1 MFFSTPLALAL
12 LTVLSFLAIFVMLA
26 QRAKM
31 TERVE
36 RLKQLDEYTT
46 LKNRLSDEPNE
57 KQQIIFFTMLGEML
71 VTPHNRLR
79 LHKLLAKA
87 GKFDYNDIEA
97 QANKKVLYGLIG
109 FSLGLLLAISGS
121 PIWLLAIPVLFF
133 AGFFLPDVLIYNQG
147 IKRSELI
154 ETSLADSVDLLT
166 MCVESGL
173 SLESAMMRV
182 ARTQKSA
189 VAQEFGAALSEL
201 QMGKSRNE
209 ALEDLA
215 KRNNN
220 SDLRK
225 FVTALQQVDRLGVP
239 ISTVLAEQSHEM
251 RLIRQQRAREQ
262 AQKVPIKILMPV
274 MFCFLPGIFIIILG
288 PAVLSIIK
296 GLAFAG

>member
-1 MFFSTPLALAL
+1 MFVSTPLALAV
-12 LTVLSFLAIFVMLA
+12 LTVLSFFAIFVMLA

-36 RLKQLDEYTT
+36 RLRQLDEYTT
-46 LKNRLSDEPNE
+46 LKNRLSDEPKE
-57 KQQIIFFTMLGEML
+57 KQQIILFTMLGEML

-121 PIWLLAIPVLFF
+121 PVWLLAIPVLFF

-189 VAQEFGAALSEL
+189 VAEEFGAALSEL

-215 KRNNN
+215 RRNNN